1 MQRGDGGDAFEY
13 FATHQNPF
21 FAVFHSH
28 DALIFRLCS
37 KMRIELGLNK
47 RNFAPSRG
55 VSELG
60 KNRGTF
66 SDLEMFPRS
75 GAELHFPDDQMPPIA
90 ENASG
95 KFGSGKSTVDQGA
108 ENFPIFT
115 DDYTWG

>member
-1 MQRGDGGDAFEY
+1 
-13 FATHQNPF
+13 
-21 FAVFHSH
+21 
-28 DALIFRLCS
+28 
-37 KMRIELGLNK
+37 
-47 RNFAPSRG
+47 
-55 VSELG
+55 
-60 KNRGTF
+60 
-66 SDLEMFPRS
+66 MFPRS